1 MRSGNT
7 VASYAVSPAT
17 TFTCPS
23 ASIKL
28 SETRSNKARRSTYC
42 SILDPKPKLLHF
54 VEESKRGVQY
64 GGQVKTSTLD
74 LPKDGSVVV
83 HLEAVATH
91 LTGGDVT
98 TIDVL
103 CVYGDG
109 TLRCYDEALTH
120 EKWSSRRTSTH
131 DDDQKTSEL
140 RVVHVS
146 TITVQQAR
154 KTILQSREDVLSH
167 LNAGQN
173 TYTSNLLL
181 LITRSCGEPLTFRIW
196 AIKDTRV
203 AETQAFPSAS
213 RCTEE
218 LTSFTMPEPIDVQGM
233 EASFRLH
240 TSDGSLYQGTAGKL
254 CIYNLTTVVPS
265 LTQAVNF
272 PNAKCPLS
280 FIRVSSDIVA
290 AIAPD
295 TLFLFDTHFSSIQAA
310 YALPTAKQARENLP
324 KVYKAKSPHFETAD
338 SQIVT
343 YHSPSNSAI
352 LLLGRSLIAVDLS
365 ALPSFTASNTGS
377 RKRKH
382 KELLIDAIGRG
393 SISVEQSPLS
403 QQNSAHLT
411 PAIRHVSNSYQSPP
425 EWDVQRRNLDALSA
439 KDGVQEWDQL
449 MASVLEAIGTSA
461 GSDFAVTRPPNYKV
475 DYVFSKMF
483 LTVPVESKK
492 QRQDG
497 NLFSGLQ
504 MNFFPRRTWHCL
516 VHRGLVTVE
525 RIEDSLKRQGRIEY
539 NHGIRETGL
548 MQALADHDETLDS
561 ISSIL
566 QSRCPLKVS
575 EICHALKVAI
585 AKTST
590 NKSSDSMKLLTQEE
604 DNELLSRSAN
614 RMRLTDGGSDADS
627 QRTSDQADS
636 LNALLDVIIE
646 RCNACSATLVTKAL
660 RAQLSRTELRNV
672 INLLRVKLARN
683 GWLQLYTENEPSTG
697 PHDHY
702 NNKQVSSIGKVL
714 NCAIDSL
721 GFGGWLLIDEMADGA
736 AEGMLET
743 VSYMRNE
750 IAAAVAG
757 VEEATLL
764 QGILGEMLLCGKT
777 ALNLQINRLPPTAEW
792 TGQKPALPFGL
803 KLDHNISLMKVGAG
817 GELQKRS
824 RRDIGKLKS
833 RKVPEYSFE
842 RIAV

>member
-1 MRSGNT
+1 MSPLEFFHT
-7 VASYAVSPAT
+7 LAEIQASPSQPNAPAKSAEVLS
-17 TFTCPS
+17 FT
-23 ASIKL
+23 
-28 SETRSNKARRSTYC
+28 
-42 SILDPKPKLLHF
+42 D
-54 VEESKRGVQY
+54 SKRKKRSEIALAVDNHSLGIYDY

-74 LPKDGSVVV
+74 LPEDGSAVV
-83 HLEAVATH
+83 HLETVATH
-91 LTGGDVT
+91 HTGSEVT

-120 EKWSSRRTSTH
+120 EKWSTRRTSTH

-154 KTILQSREDVLSH
+154 QTILKSREDVLSH
-167 LNAGQN
+167 LNAGQD

-181 LITRSCGEPLTFRIW
+181 LITRSCGGPLTSRIW

-203 AETQAFPSAS
+203 AETQALLSAS

-218 LTSFTMPEPIDVQGM
+218 LTSFTMPEPMDVQGM

-254 CIYNLTTVVPS
+254 CIYNLTTVVPT
-265 LTQAVNF
+265 LTQAMNF
-272 PNAKCPLS
+272 PNAKGPMS
-280 FIRVSSDIVA
+280 YVRVSSDIVA

-295 TLFLFDTHFSSIQAA
+295 TLVFFDTRFSSIQAT
-310 YALPTAKQARENLP
+310 YALPTAKQTRDNFP
-324 KVYKAKSPHFETAD
+324 KVYQAKSPYFGTAG
-338 SQIVT
+338 SQMVT
-343 YHSPSNSAI
+343 YHSPSSSVI

-365 ALPSFTASNTGS
+365 ALPRFTASNTGS

-403 QQNSAHLT
+403 QQNPHLT
-411 PAIRHVSNSYQSPP
+411 PAIGHVSNPYQSPP
-425 EWDVQRRNLDALSA
+425 EWDVQRRKLDALLA
-439 KDGVQEWDQL
+439 GDGVQAWDQL
-449 MASVLEAIGTSA
+449 MVSTLEVTGTSA
-461 GSDFAVTRPPNYKV
+461 GSDFAVTHPPNFKV

-483 LTVPVESKK
+483 LTIPLERKK

-497 NLFSGLQ
+497 NFFSGLQ
-504 MNFFPRRTWHCL
+504 MNFFPQRTWHCL

-525 RIEDSLKRQGRIEY
+525 RIEDSLKRLGRIEY

-548 MQALADHDETLDS
+548 MQALADYHKTLDS
-561 ISSIL
+561 LSSIL
-566 QSRCPLKVS
+566 HSCCSLKVS
-575 EICHALKVAI
+575 EIIHALKVAI

-590 NKSSDSMKLLTQEE
+590 NKSSACMKLLTQGG
-604 DNELLSRSAN
+604 DNELLSSSAN
-614 RMRLTDGGSDADS
+614 RMRLTDSGSDIDS
-627 QRTSDQADS
+627 QQTSDQVDN
-636 LNALLDVIIE
+636 LEALLNVIIN

-683 GWLQLYTENEPSTG
+683 GWLQLYTENEPSPG

-721 GFGGWLLIDEMADGA
+721 GTGGWLLIDEVVDGA
-736 AEGMLET
+736 EEGTLET
-743 VSYMRNE
+743 ISYMRNE

-757 VEEATLL
+757 VEEATFL
-764 QGILGEMLLCGKT
+764 QGILGELLLCGKT
-777 ALNLQINRLPPTAEW
+777 ALNLQNSRIPSTVEW
-792 TGQKPALPFGL
+792 TGQKSALPLGL
-803 KLDHNISLMKVGAG
+803 KLDHNVSLLKVGAG